1 MTKRRASGTLK
12 TTACQRV
19 SVARA
24 AESGDSLAALTA
36 LRDRLAHQLDETRSA
51 RDVASLSRQLSAVL
65 AQIENTPKREP
76 SLRNEIAAKR
86 ARRQAERLPV
96 RLSKVVRNDRGR
108 PGNNLSTGII
118 LTQSLS

>member
-1 MTKRRASGTLK
+1 M
-12 TTACQRV
+12 
-19 SVARA
+19 
-24 AESGDSLAALTA
+24 AALTA

-108 PGNNLSTGII
+108 PGNNLSTGMI
-118 LTQSLS
+118 LTQSPS